1 VGAQLDGCE
10 RPADTS
16 YSRLRKCKVDLIS
29 DDSRETKVSVQLRLR
44 GAVKVVSWS
53 PQADCAEAIAGYD
66 QMPRK
71 FTVGESRPRTAHA
84 AVCCRNKVLVKVSW

>member
-16 YSRLRKCKVDLIS
+16 YSRLSKCKADLIS
-29 DDSRETKVSVQLRLR
+29 DDSQETKVSVQLCLR

-53 PQADCAEAIAGYD
+53 PQADWAEAVAGYD
-66 QMPRK
+66 QMPWR
-71 FTVGESRPRTAHA
+71 FTVGER
-84 AVCCRNKVLVKVSW
+84 